1 MEVVPYI
8 LSFKKDYI
16 FEHFLMFLYVIDS
29 SKSWNKFIGLYSS
42 FEEIEN
48 C

>member
-8 LSFKKDYI
+8 LSLKEDYI
-16 FEHFLMFLYVIDS
+16 CNDFIHKSF
-29 SKSWNKFIGLYSS
+29 SKSLNKFIGLYSS